1 MSTGVK
7 IQALC
12 DFKGIKISRLENDLN
27 FSKGSINKND
37 PNKMQSDRLRDIAKY
52 FDVTPTYLQTDMVYC
67 VCPTCG
73 VAYDPLNEITIES
86 HESLHK
92 NFITLREKV
101 GYLLNLSEA
110 ATKRA
115 IAETF
120 LEKEDIPDDG
130 KVFHYE
136 TLIRCDYSDY
146 AYENNFIV
154 NISYSDFIK
163 NEILEKKYFNLIS
176 DSVIKNL
183 MVKYNIDPNESK
195 VPLIDMFKND
205 KEFMSNITDLWD
217 LPQELRYDVYKAIRH
232 AKRDYADKE
241 YYTNPYANTSKNC
254 HDNYDPNS
262 EKCKSCR
269 KGIDEEVNNLK
280 GV

>member
-1 MSTGVK
+1 MPLITK
-7 IQALC
+7 IRGLC
-12 DFKGIKISRLENDLN
+12 QYNNTSITKLEISLGYGNGSLTKNQGKSIKPERIRE
-27 FSKGSINKND
+27 
-37 PNKMQSDRLRDIAKY
+37 IAK
-52 FDVTPTYLQTDMVYC
+52 FFNVTPTYLMTDMVYC

-73 VAYDPLNEITIES
+73 VAYDPLNKMTIES
-86 HESLHK
+86 HNTLHK
-92 NFITLREKV
+92 NFLALRDNV

-115 IAETF
+115 IAENF

-136 TLIRCDYSDY
+136 TLVRCDYSDY
-146 AYENNFIV
+146 AYENDFIV
-154 NISYSDFIK
+154 DISYADFMKEEIK
-163 NEILEKKYFNLIS
+163 GRKYFKYIS
-176 DSVIKNL
+176 ESVAKNL
-183 MVKYNIDPNESK
+183 MVKYNVSPDEDNEI
-195 VPLIDMFKND
+195 PLIDLFQND
-205 KEFMSNITDLWD
+205 KEFMTNITDLWD

-269 KGIDEEVNNLK
+269 KE
-280 GV
+280 